1 MHRHLVRRF
10 AGCLWLGVLA
20 GALLAHAQT
29 PAQRIRGNVVSLEG
43 STLRVKTA
51 QGATLALEL
60 AGNVRVMAVSRA
72 ERSAIAPGVFLGTT
86 AVPQPDGTLAASEV
100 HIFPES
106 MRGTGE
112 GHRPMDS
119 LPGNT
124 MTNAT
129 VAGVSG
135 SGGATMTNATVAGV
149 ATGQRLILQYKG
161 GEKIVTLGADVPIVF
176 LEPADRGM
184 LVPGAHVVLTATTQE
199 NGSLRADR
207 ITVGKDGTVPPV

>member
-1 MHRHLVRRF
+1 MRRHLVRRL

-43 STLRVKTA
+43 STLQVRTA
-51 QGATLALEL
+51 QGATVALGLAD
-60 AGNVRVMAVSRA
+60 NVRLVAVSRA

-119 LPGNT
+119 PGNT

-129 VAGVSG
+129 VTGVSS
-135 SGGATMTNATVAGV
+135 SGGRTMTNATVAEI
-149 ATGQRLILQYKG
+149 ATGQRLTLQYKG

-184 LVPGAHVVLTATTQE
+184 LVPGAHVVVTAAAQE
-199 NGSLRADR
+199 NGRLRADR
-207 ITVGKDGTVPPV
+207 ITVGKDGTVPPM